1 MHTQTATHASLL
13 LRLANPSD
21 GAAWTDFVDRY
32 GELIRRFCRQRGLQ
46 TSDADD
52 VTQDV
57 LVSLTKAMPGFR
69 YDPEKGRFRSYLKTI
84 VVRAIARRSC
94 QKDPATSL
102 ERVDELTRAGL
113 EDAGVEAAWE
123 AEWRRYH
130 VRTAMGAIE
139 KEYNAHDVEAFR
151 RYALAQQDAAS
162 VADAL
167 GLSVDQVYQAKSRI
181 TRRLSALI
189 EAQVA
194 EEG

>member
-13 LRLANPSD
+13 LRLANPGD

-32 GELIRRFCRQRGLQ
+32 GELIRRFSRQRGLQ
-46 TSDADD
+46 ASDADD

-69 YDPEKGRFRSYLKTI
+69 YDPEKGRFRSYLKTV

-94 QKDPATSL
+94 QKDPATPL
-102 ERVDELTRAGL
+102 ERVEELTRAGL
-113 EDAGVEAAWE
+113 EDSSVEAAWE

-130 VRTAMGAIE
+130 VRTAMGTIE
-139 KEYNAHDVEAFR
+139 KEFNAHDVEAFR

-167 GLSVDQVYQAKSRI
+167 NLSVDQVYQAKSRI

-189 EAQVA
+189 EAQVS